1 MGSIQFTS
9 APVRLLGD
17 SNVRGLIHRMFKT
30 LPVLESLIG
39 GHMFRSRFISICSA
53 CFLYIPFLIVNA
65 QGQADQPQ
73 QNDAPPQTESMDQ
86 TPVFRTEVVSRT
98 TKAVDYRHRGGST
111 EVEMAGTDLMP
122 QVRGEAKVDSKT
134 GRLEIKAKVSEMESA
149 DKFGLEYLTYVLW
162 AITPEGRANNL
173 AEVILDHGKADIHAT
188 TDLQAFGL
196 IITAEPYFAV
206 TQPSDLVVAQNIIR
220 TDTKGRE
227 EFINVKYEAL
237 PKGLYASQ
245 VEPIRDVVY
254 GMDRHAPLELFEA
267 RNAVRIARSSKA
279 EQYAASI
286 FAKAQADLQ
295 QAEDYYRRK
304 QGRTPIGTVAR
315 EAVQTAEEARVM
327 SLKHQEEERAQRE
340 RDAAAA
346 REAQANAQA
355 EEEGRRRAQAESDR
369 SSAEQA
375 RADADR
381 ARQEAELAAQRAS
394 QEKQEAQA
402 AQAAALAQQQ
412 ALQAENEKARALQE
426 EAERG
431 RQRAE
436 ADKVAMRARLLQQ
449 LNAVLVT
456 RDTARGLISTM
467 PDVLFENARYALRPA
482 ARESLARVAGI
493 LLAYPDL
500 RLEVDGHT
508 DSVGSDA
515 YNQDLSEKRAGAVRD
530 YLVQQG
536 IPLSTVT
543 TMGFG
548 KTQPIASNSNA
559 AGRQQNRRVEVVVSG
574 EVIGSQIGGGVN
586 SDSTAQPPAQAP
598 Q

>member
-1 MGSIQFTS
+1 
-9 APVRLLGD
+9 
-17 SNVRGLIHRMFKT
+17 
-30 LPVLESLIG
+30 
-39 GHMFRSRFISICSA
+39 MFRSRLISLCSA

-65 QGQADQPQ
+65 QGQTDQPQ
-73 QNDAPPQTESMDQ
+73 QNEAPPQTESMDQ
-86 TPVFRTEVVSRT
+86 TPVFRTEVISRT

-134 GRLEIKAKVSEMESA
+134 GRLEIKVKVSEMESA

-162 AITPEGRANNL
+162 AVTPEGRANNL
-173 AEVILDHGKADIHAT
+173 AEIILDHGKADVHAT

-279 EQYAASI
+279 EKYAGSI
-286 FAKAQADLQ
+286 FAKAEADLL

-355 EEEGRRRAQAESDR
+355 EEESRRRAQAESDR

-394 QEKQEAQA
+394 QEKQEAQE

-436 ADKVAMRARLLQQ
+436 ADKTAMRARLLQQ

-482 ARESLARVAGI
+482 ARESLAKVAGI

-536 IPLSTVT
+536 IPVSSVT

-574 EVIGSQIGGGVN
+574 EVIGGQIGGGVN

>member
-1 MGSIQFTS
+1 
-9 APVRLLGD
+9 
-17 SNVRGLIHRMFKT
+17 
-30 LPVLESLIG
+30 
-39 GHMFRSRFISICSA
+39 MFRSRFLSICGA

-86 TPVFRTEVVSRT
+86 TPVFRTEVISRT

-111 EVEMAGTDLMP
+111 QVEMAGTDLMP

-355 EEEGRRRAQAESDR
+355 EEESRRRAQAENDR

-381 ARQEAELAAQRAS
+381 ARQEAELAAQKAS

-436 ADKVAMRARLLQQ
+436 ADKTAMRARLLQQ

-536 IPLSTVT
+536 IPVSSVT

-574 EVIGSQIGGGVN
+574 EVIGGQIGGGVN

>member
-1 MGSIQFTS
+1 
-9 APVRLLGD
+9 
-17 SNVRGLIHRMFKT
+17 MFKI

-39 GHMFRSRFISICSA
+39 GHMFRSRLISIFSA

-162 AITPEGRANNL
+162 AITPEGRASNL

-227 EFINVKYEAL
+227 EFINVKYELL

-254 GMDRHAPLELFEA
+254 GVDRHAPLELFEA

-394 QEKQEAQA
+394 QEKQEAQS

-436 ADKVAMRARLLQQ
+436 ADKTAMRARLLQQ

-482 ARESLARVAGI
+482 ARESLAKVAGI

-536 IPLSTVT
+536 IPVSTVT
-543 TMGFG
+543 TVGFG
-548 KTQPIASNSNA
+548 KTQPIASNTTA

-574 EVIGSQIGGGVN
+574 EVIGSQIGGGAN
-586 SDSTAQPPAQAP
+586 SDSTAQPPARAP

>member
-1 MGSIQFTS
+1 
-9 APVRLLGD
+9 
-17 SNVRGLIHRMFKT
+17 
-30 LPVLESLIG
+30 
-39 GHMFRSRFISICSA
+39 MFRSRLISICST

-65 QGQADQPQ
+65 QAQADQPQ

-134 GRLEIKAKVSEMESA
+134 GRLEIKAKVSEMQSA

-162 AITPEGRANNL
+162 AITPEGRASNL

-355 EEEGRRRAQAESDR
+355 EEESRRRAQAESDR

-482 ARESLARVAGI
+482 ARESLAKVAGI

-536 IPLSTVT
+536 IPVSSVT

-548 KTQPIASNSNA
+548 KTQPIASNANA

>member
-1 MGSIQFTS
+1 
-9 APVRLLGD
+9 
-17 SNVRGLIHRMFKT
+17 
-30 LPVLESLIG
+30 
-39 GHMFRSRFISICSA
+39 MFRSKFLSICSA
-53 CFLYIPFLIVNA
+53 CLLCVPFLALNA
-65 QGQADQPQ
+65 HGQADQPQ
-73 QNDAPPQTESMDQ
+73 QSDAPPPTESMDQ

-111 EVEMAGTDLMP
+111 EVEFAGTDLMP
-122 QVRGEAKVDSKT
+122 EVRGEAKVDSKT
-134 GRLEIKAKVSEMESA
+134 GRLEIKAKVSGMEPA

-173 AEVILDHGKADIHAT
+173 AEIILDHGKADVHAT

-227 EFINVKYEAL
+227 EFINVKYELL

-245 VEPIRDVVY
+245 VEPIRDVIY
-254 GMDRHAPLELFEA
+254 GMDRKAPLDLFEA
-267 RNAVRIARSSKA
+267 RNAVRIARASGS
-279 EQYAASI
+279 EHYAASI

-355 EEEGRRRAQAESDR
+355 EEESRRRAQAESDR
-369 SSAEQA
+369 SAAEQA
-375 RADADR
+375 KADADR
-381 ARQEAELAAQRAS
+381 ARQDAELAAQRAS

-412 ALQAENEKARALQE
+412 ALQAENEKARSLQE

-431 RQRAE
+431 RQQAE

-467 PDVLFENARYALRPA
+467 PDVLFENARYTLRPA
-482 ARESLARVAGI
+482 ARESLAKVAGI

-536 IPLSTVT
+536 LPVASVT

-548 KTQPIASNSNA
+548 KTQPIASNTTA

-574 EVIGSQIGGGVN
+574 EVIGSQIGGRVN
-586 SDSTAQPPAQAP
+586 SDSADQPSAQTP

>member
-1 MGSIQFTS
+1 
-9 APVRLLGD
+9 
-17 SNVRGLIHRMFKT
+17 
-30 LPVLESLIG
+30 
-39 GHMFRSRFISICSA
+39 MFRSRFISMCSA

-65 QGQADQPQ
+65 QGQVDQPQ

-86 TPVFRTEVVSRT
+86 TPVFRAEVVART

-206 TQPSDLVVAQNIIR
+206 TQPSDLVVAQNIVR

-482 ARESLARVAGI
+482 ARESLAKVAGI

-536 IPLSTVT
+536 IPVSTVT

-574 EVIGSQIGGGVN
+574 EVIGSQIGGGAN
-586 SDSTAQPPAQAP
+586 SDSTAQPQTQAP

>member
-1 MGSIQFTS
+1 MVRNKFTS
-9 APVRLLGD
+9 VCCASLL
-17 SNVRGLIHRMFKT
+17 F
-30 LPVLESLIG
+30 
-39 GHMFRSRFISICSA
+39 
-53 CFLYIPFLIVNA
+53 IPFFILNAEA
-65 QGQADQPQ
+65 QGDQPQ

-86 TPVFRTEVVSRT
+86 TPVFHTEVVSRT

-134 GRLEIKAKVSEMESA
+134 GRLEIKAKVSEMQSA

-196 IITAEPYFAV
+196 IITVEPYFAV

-220 TDTKGRE
+220 SDTKGRE
-227 EFINVKYEAL
+227 EFINVKYELL

-279 EQYAASI
+279 EKYAGSI
-286 FAKAQADLQ
+286 FAKAEADLQ
-295 QAEDYYRRK
+295 QAEEYYRRK

-327 SLKHQEEERAQRE
+327 SLKRQEEERAQRE

-375 RADADR
+375 RAEADR
-381 ARQEAELAAQRAS
+381 ARQEAELAAQKAS

-515 YNQDLSEKRAGAVRD
+515 YNQDLSEKRAGAVHD

-536 IPLSTVT
+536 IPVSSVT

-574 EVIGSQIGGGVN
+574 EVIGSQIGGGAN
-586 SDSTAQPPAQAP
+586 ADSTTQPPAQAP

>member
-1 MGSIQFTS
+1 
-9 APVRLLGD
+9 
-17 SNVRGLIHRMFKT
+17 
-30 LPVLESLIG
+30 
-39 GHMFRSRFISICSA
+39 MFRSRFISICSA

-86 TPVFRTEVVSRT
+86 TPVFRAEVVART

-206 TQPSDLVVAQNIIR
+206 TQPSDLVVAQNIVR

-369 SSAEQA
+369 RSAEQA

-536 IPLSTVT
+536 IPVSTVT

-574 EVIGSQIGGGVN
+574 EVIGSQIGGGAN
-586 SDSTAQPPAQAP
+586 SDSTTQPQTQAP

>member
-1 MGSIQFTS
+1 
-9 APVRLLGD
+9 
-17 SNVRGLIHRMFKT
+17 
-30 LPVLESLIG
+30 
-39 GHMFRSRFISICSA
+39 MFRSRFISMCSA

-86 TPVFRTEVVSRT
+86 TPVFRAEVVART

-206 TQPSDLVVAQNIIR
+206 TQPSDLVVAQNIVR

-467 PDVLFENARYALRPA
+467 PDVLFENARYSLRPA

-536 IPLSTVT
+536 IPVSTVT

-574 EVIGSQIGGGVN
+574 EVIGSQIGGGAN
-586 SDSTAQPPAQAP
+586 SDSTGQPQTQAP

>member
-1 MGSIQFTS
+1 MLRKHF
-9 APVRLLGD
+9 
-17 SNVRGLIHRMFKT
+17 F
-30 LPVLESLIG
+30 
-39 GHMFRSRFISICSA
+39 SICSA
-53 CFLYIPFLIVNA
+53 WLLCVPLVVSNA
-65 QGQADQPQ
+65 HAQNDQPQ
-73 QNDAPPQTESMDQ
+73 PSSNPGDEQPRTEQMDQ
-86 TPVFRTEVVSRT
+86 TPVFRTDVVSRS

-111 EVEMAGTDLMP
+111 EVDVAGTDLMP
-122 QVRGEAKVDSKT
+122 QVRGEAKVDSKS
-134 GRLEIKAKVSEMESA
+134 GRLEIKLKASGMESA

-173 AEVILDHGKADIHAT
+173 AEIILDHGKADVHAT

-206 TQPSDLVVAQNIIR
+206 TQPSDLVVAQNVIR

-227 EFINVKYEAL
+227 EFINVKYELL

-254 GMDRHAPLELFEA
+254 GMDRKAPLDLFEA
-267 RNAVRIARSSKA
+267 RNAVRIARASRS
-279 EQYAASI
+279 EQYSASI
-286 FAKAQADLQ
+286 FAKAEADLK

-327 SLKHQEEERAQRE
+327 SLKRQEEERAQRE
-340 RDAAAA
+340 RDDAAA

-355 EEEGRRRAQAESDR
+355 EEESRRRAQAESDR
-369 SSAEQA
+369 STAEQA

-381 ARQEAELAAQRAS
+381 SRQEAELAAQKAS

-412 ALQAENEKARALQE
+412 SLQAENEKARALAD
-426 EAERG
+426 EAQRG
-431 RQRAE
+431 RQQAE
-436 ADKVAMRARLLQQ
+436 ADKAAMRSRLLQQ

-456 RDTARGLISTM
+456 RDSARGLISTM
-467 PDVLFENARYALRPA
+467 PDVLFENARYTLRPA
-482 ARESLARVAGI
+482 ARESLAKVAGI

-508 DSVGSDA
+508 DSVGSDT
-515 YNQDLSEKRAGAVRD
+515 YNQDLSEKRAAATRD

-536 IPLSTVT
+536 IPSASVT

-548 KTQPIASNSNA
+548 KTQPIAPNTTA

-574 EVIGSQIGGGVN
+574 EVIGGQIGGGSGDN
-586 SDSTAQPPAQAP
+586 STPAPAQNP

>member
-431 RQRAE
+431 RQTAE

>member
-1 MGSIQFTS
+1 MLKKQ
-9 APVRLLGD
+9 
-17 SNVRGLIHRMFKT
+17 
-30 LPVLESLIG
+30 
-39 GHMFRSRFISICSA
+39 FISLCGGWLL
-53 CFLYIPFLIVNA
+53 CVPLIALQAHA
-65 QGQADQPQ
+65 QNDQPQ
-73 QNDAPPQTESMDQ
+73 SNSNDAPPPTEQMDQ
-86 TPVFRTEVVSRT
+86 TPVFRTEVVSST

-111 EVEMAGTDLMP
+111 EVDIAGTDLMP
-122 QVRGEAKVDSKT
+122 EIRGEAKVDSKS
-134 GRLEIKAKVSEMESA
+134 GRLEIKVKANGLEAA

-173 AEVILDHGKADIHAT
+173 AEVILDHGKADVHAT
-188 TDLQAFGL
+188 SDLQAFGL

-206 TQPSDLVVAQNIIR
+206 TQPSNLVVAQNVIR

-227 EFINVKYEAL
+227 EFINVKFELL

-254 GMDRHAPLELFEA
+254 GKDRKAPLELFEA
-267 RNAVRIARSSKA
+267 RNAIRIARASRS
-279 EQYAASI
+279 EQYAPSI
-286 FAKAQADLQ
+286 FAKAEADLK
-295 QAEDYYRRK
+295 QAEEYYRRK

-315 EAVQTAEEARVM
+315 EAIQTAEEARVM
-327 SLKHQEEERAQRE
+327 SLKRQQDERAQQDK
-340 RDAAAA
+340 DAAAA

-355 EEEGRRRAQAESDR
+355 EDESRRRTQAESDR
-369 SSAEQA
+369 SAAEQA
-375 RADADR
+375 RDEADR
-381 ARQEAELAAQRAS
+381 SRREAELAAEKAS

-412 ALQAENEKARALQE
+412 ALQAENEKARALAD
-426 EAERG
+426 EAQRG
-431 RQRAE
+431 RQQAE
-436 ADKVAMRARLLQQ
+436 ADKAAMRARLLQQ

-467 PDVLFENARYALRPA
+467 PDVLFENARYTLRPA

-515 YNQDLSEKRAGAVRD
+515 YNQELSEKRAAATRD

-536 IPLSTVT
+536 IPVASVT

-548 KTQPIASNSNA
+548 KTQPIASNSTA

-574 EVIGSQIGGGVN
+574 EVIGGQIGGGTGTD
-586 SDSTAQPPAQAP
+586 SDSTQVPAQNP

>member
-1 MGSIQFTS
+1 
-9 APVRLLGD
+9 
-17 SNVRGLIHRMFKT
+17 
-30 LPVLESLIG
+30 
-39 GHMFRSRFISICSA
+39 
-53 CFLYIPFLIVNA
+53 
-65 QGQADQPQ
+65 
-73 QNDAPPQTESMDQ
+73 
-86 TPVFRTEVVSRT
+86 
-98 TKAVDYRHRGGST
+98 
-111 EVEMAGTDLMP
+111 
-122 QVRGEAKVDSKT
+122 
-134 GRLEIKAKVSEMESA
+134 
-149 DKFGLEYLTYVLW
+149 
-162 AITPEGRANNL
+162 
-173 AEVILDHGKADIHAT
+173 
-188 TDLQAFGL
+188 
-196 IITAEPYFAV
+196 
-206 TQPSDLVVAQNIIR
+206 
-220 TDTKGRE
+220 
-227 EFINVKYEAL
+227 
-237 PKGLYASQ
+237 
-245 VEPIRDVVY
+245 
-254 GMDRHAPLELFEA
+254 LFEA

-295 QAEDYYRRK
+295 QAEEYYRRK

-327 SLKHQEEERAQRE
+327 SLKRQEEERAQRE

-346 REAQANAQA
+346 REAQANAEA
-355 EEEGRRRAQAESDR
+355 EEQGRRRAQAESDR
-369 SSAEQA
+369 STAEQA

-412 ALQAENEKARALQE
+412 SLQAENEKARALQE

-536 IPLSTVT
+536 IPVSSVT

-574 EVIGSQIGGGVN
+574 EVIGSQIGGGAN